1 MGRRAIQLPS
11 KTCEFCGTSFNRKR
25 HSNGKLE
32 ASTHY
37 NRRKFCSLGCAAKHN
52 GQAQRRPVVG
62 WGRLG
67 RLLLEPGS
75 CVRCG
80 SPKGEVHHKD
90 ENWQNNRAENLER
103 LCRSCHMKEHNPSA
117 PCTVGGCPNTVT
129 WTNGKRNIGGRGMC
143 SKHYQRWKKW
153 GDPLVVKVNQHTPAV
168 RVDE

>member
-1 MGRRAIQLPS
+1 M
-11 KTCEFCGTSFNRKR
+11 
-25 HSNGKLE
+25 
-32 ASTHY
+32 
-37 NRRKFCSLGCAAKHN
+37 
-52 GQAQRRPVVG
+52 
-62 WGRLG
+62 
-67 RLLLEPGS
+67 
-75 CVRCG
+75 
-80 SPKGEVHHKD
+80 HHKD